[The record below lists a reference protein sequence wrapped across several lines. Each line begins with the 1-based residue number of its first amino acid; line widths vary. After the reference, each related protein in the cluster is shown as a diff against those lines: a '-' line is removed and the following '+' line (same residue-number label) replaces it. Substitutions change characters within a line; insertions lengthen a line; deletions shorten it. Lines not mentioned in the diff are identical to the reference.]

1 MDAVKFLKERDRMCD
16 SYGSDSCGTCKISK
30 ARGAMRCYDFQ
41 KKHPERAVEIVEG
54 WSEEHPEETYLT
66 QFLKYYP
73 NALMTDNGIP
83 KLCVNVLGLEKD
95 GECSTILNCIDC
107 WNRRLRDSEK
117 NNKI

>member
-41 KKHPERAVEIVEG
+41 KKHPERAVEIVEE
-54 WSEEHPEETYLT
+54 WLEEHPKETYLT

-73 NALMTDNGIP
+73 NAPMTVDGTP
-83 KLCVNVLGLEKD
+83 KMCLHILGLGKE
-95 GECSTILNCIDC
+95 GECAKMLNCIDC
-107 WNRRLRDSEK
+107 WNRPIEE
-117 NNKI
+117 